1 MPMLRKINIKLLLK
15 KVLYSYVEKIK
26 KYVTFEKYFIPILR
40 KYLHNSNKI
49 SMYICFSILI
59 KYFLNYYV
67 TLVLS

>member
-40 KYLHNSNKI
+40 KYLYNSNKI
-49 SMYICFSILI
+49 SMYICF
-59 KYFLNYYV
+59 
-67 TLVLS
+67 